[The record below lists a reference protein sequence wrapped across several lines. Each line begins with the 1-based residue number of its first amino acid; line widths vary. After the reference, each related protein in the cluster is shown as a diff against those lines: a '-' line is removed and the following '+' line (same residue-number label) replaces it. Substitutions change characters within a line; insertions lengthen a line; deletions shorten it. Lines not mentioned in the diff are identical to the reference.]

1 MSGQQALPLPLPAA
15 SNTAVIN
22 ARCGLRIEA
31 DRRVIAVAGLP
42 VRHYRADDAVAGAVR
57 SCSWWSLALPAS
69 SADDRG

>member
-31 DRRVIAVAGLP
+31 DRRVIAVAGLL
-42 VRHYRADDAVAGAVR
+42 VRHYRADDAVAAACAMVFLVESGFAR
-57 SCSWWSLALPAS
+57 QQ
-69 SADDRG
+69 RR